1 MKVILTE
8 KVSTLGNIGEVVNV
22 SAGYA
27 RNCLL
32 PQRKAVVADEGN
44 TAQMNHYNKMLG
56 NKVAAEKAEAEATK
70 SKLEGI
76 TLEFIKKVG
85 TGGKLFGT
93 VTNNDISQELERKGF
108 TVERR
113 IITVENPIKAV
124 GTFGVKAKLF
134 TGVEASFNVKVDV
147 DPKQVEEMKKK
158 AEALAAKKAKQAEA
172 AALAKENG
180 ESEEGEEPTE
190 KKELTDDEK
199 LSAEADALLRS

>member
-1 MKVILTE
+1 M
-8 KVSTLGNIGEVVNV
+8 
-22 SAGYA
+22 
-27 RNCLL
+27 
-32 PQRKAVVADEGN
+32 
-44 TAQMNHYNKMLG
+44 
-56 NKVAAEKAEAEATK
+56 
-70 SKLEGI
+70 
-76 TLEFIKKVG
+76 
-85 TGGKLFGT
+85 
-93 VTNNDISQELERKGF
+93 
-108 TVERR
+108 
-113 IITVENPIKAV
+113 
-124 GTFGVKAKLF
+124 F